1 MGSLED
7 KIAGLSPE
15 DRRAAEQF
23 IDYLLMKSATARTE
37 APSLHPFVAGNPAA
51 TEISPCIIAPDLHP
65 TPAPQAGDRFPL
77 LGDLRIR
84 ESPHTH
90 DDPLLQERPHRKDPG
105 LLLDWID

>member
-23 IDYLLMKSATARTE
+23 IDYLLMKSSTAR
-37 APSLHPFVAGNPAA
+37 AVPPSPHPFIPADPA
-51 TEISPCIIAPDLHP
+51 RIEIAPCIIAPDLHP
-65 TPAPQAGDRFPL
+65 GPAPGGDRFPP
-77 LGDLRIR
+77 LGDLQAR
-84 ESPHTH
+84 ELPSPR
-90 DDPLLQERPHRKDPG
+90 DDQALQVRPHRKDPG

>member
-23 IDYLLMKSATARTE
+23 IDYLLMKSATA
-37 APSLHPFVAGNPAA
+37 AAVSPSSLPFMAADPARIELA
-51 TEISPCIIAPDLHP
+51 PCIIAPDLHP
-65 TPAPQAGDRFPL
+65 SPAPQAGDRFPL

-84 ESPHTH
+84 ESPNNR
-90 DDPLLQERPHRKDPG
+90 DDQVLQEHPRRKDPG